1 MLKDI
6 RMHLAK
12 DDDKQAQLEKQ
23 LSEKIHHI
31 HSQNATAFAQFI
43 PSMLADVQNVT
54 TQNISIFSNK
64 NCEVNI
70 VDYGAGRTV
79 YGLNPN
85 QEINAQV
92 NAFAKH
98 CPYISIKTETDI
110 ISTDE
115 TDESTTQLTD
125 LNSYQKYLKS
135 APLPEKIN
143 TLVVFGLGLG
153 LHIQQLVEQYQIK
166 HLVIYEPERQYFQCS
181 VLATNWQKI
190 LKTMEAKG
198 TAVYFQLQKDGRDIV
213 SNIEELAEHYP
224 IEGFYFYKHY
234 NHPVFDAID
243 IALKNKKWL
252 SLKQDGFNF
261 NHANDPNLYLPI
273 WTQSI
278 ELEKYRS
285 VNDESKL
292 FNDNLSAFKEYF
304 PDIYDEFVDYQPKHW
319 LPIQDDKGDIN
330 LIQKSSLISF
340 YGPSA
345 KLESQT
351 NFEHFTQYPNKDGLV
366 LGYSGTKLKKYLHYQ
381 FVEHTERLL
390 KDIDEDAG
398 NLPETVKSLIMFGI
412 GLGYQVEALFEQ
424 KKVEKLFLCEPNRD
438 FFYASLFA
446 INWKKILKKV
456 DETDS
461 RIYIN
466 IGDDGSHLFR
476 DLLSQ
481 FYSIGP
487 YILASTYF
495 YQAYYNANLVQAI
508 AQLREQLQVVISMG
522 EYYDHARYGIAH
534 TTETINRGYPILE
547 AKPENKLSKLQKEV
561 PVFIVGNGPS
571 LDYAIESI
579 KEWREQAI
587 VVSCGTALMPLYKNG
602 IVPDFHAEIEQN
614 RSTFDWI
621 CRIGDFDYLKQISL
635 ISCNGIHP
643 DTCDLFK
650 DVYIAFKEGE
660 SSTVT
665 ALNLLGREQYEELK
679 FAFPT
684 VSNFATNI
692 FSKIG
697 FNQLYLFGVDL
708 GFADQEKHHSKQSG
722 YYNEDGKEVY
732 NYREKNN
739 TSIIVPGNLRPSVF
753 TKHEFKV
760 SKEILE
766 QTLSS
771 RKLDCFNTSDGAKI
785 VGTIPLTIDNILLV
799 NSKMAKQ
806 DSLNVLKTIV
816 FSPAKQ
822 FEQYKN
828 KFDVKYQQKNLEF
841 ELNGMIE
848 LAKKPLTS
856 PSDVDD
862 LINKQKEMLFASYSH
877 GKSLL
882 FYLLYGTVNYVNS
895 VLSKLQGSHI
905 NTVQEIQRH
914 WGSFLEEISQHNV
927 CEFDFVSSFRADR
940 EKQIRA
946 CIELDANVTFVC
958 KSHQSEF
965 EHYYL
970 KDYPSDFNRK
980 LDVFEEFVVFSESFD
995 DKEVTAELVNSF
1007 EQKLLS
1013 TSKPISMFVGS
1024 CDGFDPQ
1031 NLYNNFNDSLYR
1043 ISYYYCP
1050 KLDLNMS
1057 LNSQGVE
1064 QGELP
1069 FTPFAYHARF
1079 MGIFRQDTSN
1089 VFVFIPKLHFVKG
1102 NDDGRN
1108 RYLTLLI
1115 SEKLKWVDEFVEF
1128 ESYLAIPKPNVPVQH
1143 IILDS
1148 NGNRGRIQKKIKPSH
1163 LEGLLMKYKTFTT
1176 FKNRF
1181 FY

>member
-6 RMHLAK
+6 RMHLAE
-12 DDDKQAQLEKQ
+12 DDDKQAQLETQ
-23 LSEKIHHI
+23 LSEKIHKI
-31 HSQNATAFAQFI
+31 HNQNATAFAQFI

-64 NCEVNI
+64 NGEVNL

-85 QEINAQV
+85 KEISAQV
-92 NAFAKH
+92 NAFSKH
-98 CPYISIKTETDI
+98 CPYISITPIANTSSFGETNPQENRLTEL
-110 ISTDE
+110 S
-115 TDESTTQLTD
+115 
-125 LNSYQKYLKS
+125 SYQQYQQS
-135 APLPEKIN
+135 PPLPEKMN
-143 TLVVFGLGLG
+143 ALVVFGIGLG

-181 VLATNWQKI
+181 ALAINWQKI

-198 TAVYFQLQKDGRDIV
+198 TSVYFQLEKDGRDIV

-224 IEGFYFYKHY
+224 LDGFYFYKHY

-243 IALKNKKWL
+243 SALKNKNWL
-252 SLKQDGFNF
+252 LLKQEGFNF
-261 NHANDPNLYLPI
+261 NYAPDPNLYLPI

-278 ELEKYRS
+278 ELNQYHS
-285 VNDESKL
+285 VNDENKL
-292 FNDNLSAFKEYF
+292 FNDNLSAFKKYF
-304 PDIYDEFVDYQPKHW
+304 PDIYQEFSNYQPKHW
-319 LPIQDDKGDIN
+319 LPIQDHNGEIN
-330 LIQKSSLISF
+330 LIQKASLISF
-340 YGPSA
+340 CGPSPKSEA
-345 KLESQT
+345 QA

-381 FVEHTERLL
+381 FVEQTEKLL
-390 KDIDEDAG
+390 KDTDDDAG

-412 GLGYQVEALFEQ
+412 GLGYQIEALFEQ
-424 KKVEKLFLCEPNRD
+424 CNVEKLFLCEPNRD

-446 INWKKILKKV
+446 IDWNKILKKV

-495 YQAYYNANLVQAI
+495 YQGYYNANLVRAI
-508 AQLREQLQVVISMG
+508 AQLREQLQIVISMG

-534 TTETINRGYPILE
+534 TTETIARGYPLLE
-547 AKPENKLSKLQKEV
+547 AKPEKKLTKQQKEV

-571 LDYAIESI
+571 LDNAIETL
-579 KEWREQAI
+579 KEWRDQAI
-587 VVSCGTALMPLYKNG
+587 VVSCGTALMPLHKNG

-621 CRIGDFDYLKQISL
+621 CRVGDFDYLKQISL

-660 SSTVT
+660 SSTIS
-665 ALNLLGREQYEELK
+665 ALNILGREHYEELK

-722 YYNEDGKEVY
+722 YYNKDGKEAY

-739 TSIIVPGNLRPSVF
+739 TSIVVPGNFRSSVF

-766 QTLSS
+766 QTLTS

-785 VGTIPLTIDNILLV
+785 AGTIPLTIDNILLV
-799 NSKMAKQ
+799 NSQTSKQ
-806 DSLNVLKTIV
+806 DSLNALKTIA

-828 KFDVKYQQKNLEF
+828 KFDAKYQQKNLEF

-856 PSDVDD
+856 STDIDE

-882 FYLLYGTVNYVNS
+882 FYLLYGTVNYANTVF
-895 VLSKLQGSHI
+895 SKL
-905 NTVQEIQRH
+905 NTRIKVNDKSVCLAQEQWVAFLKTCNDELHLTLDNFDTCSAMTNHRER
-914 WGSFLEEISQHNV
+914 SFLSRLTPKKLVIYHSYGNEI
-927 CEFDFVSSFRADR
+927 DSSISVIKASLVNT
-940 EKQIRA
+940 QINQYSSVHERFP
-946 CIELDANVTFVC
+946 CVIES
-958 KSHQSEF
+958 KSS
-965 EHYYL
+965 
-970 KDYPSDFNRK
+970 KNNRK
-980 LDVFEEFVVFSESFD
+980 LYFSDDYSKFKQALITKNSNIALIFYPKVISDLSQKELFFAGKYPLVDFIGIGFFALRGFAMAGEFEF
-995 DKEVTAELVNSF
+995 
-1007 EQKLLS
+1007 
-1013 TSKPISMFVGS
+1013 I
-1024 CDGFDPQ
+1024 
-1031 NLYNNFNDSLYR
+1031 
-1043 ISYYYCP
+1043 
-1050 KLDLNMS
+1050 
-1057 LNSQGVE
+1057 
-1064 QGELP
+1064 
-1069 FTPFAYHARF
+1069 
-1079 MGIFRQDTSN
+1079 
-1089 VFVFIPKLHFVKG
+1089 IPKLSFFDTGDSQNSNCHEFMKKWIQ
-1102 NDDGRN
+1102 
-1108 RYLTLLI
+1108 YLPEFSSYIDFPNLI
-1115 SEKLKWVDEFVEF
+1115 AV
-1128 ESYLAIPKPNVPVQH
+1128 PKRGAS
-1143 IILDS
+1143 IS
-1148 NGNRGRIQKKIKPSH
+1148 NCIMDNIGGRGRLRQVRTLETDLILRVYPQDMRSRITKRLDYIKD
-1163 LEGLLMKYKTFTT
+1163 
-1176 FKNRF
+1176 
-1181 FY
+1181 